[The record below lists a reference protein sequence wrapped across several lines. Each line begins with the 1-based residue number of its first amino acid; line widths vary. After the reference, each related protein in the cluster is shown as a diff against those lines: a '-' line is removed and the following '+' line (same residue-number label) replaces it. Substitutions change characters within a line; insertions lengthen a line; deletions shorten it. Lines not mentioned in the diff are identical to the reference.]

1 MIDVGPITAWELFKM
16 ICTGTA
22 VIEFNGILFKASLK
36 TFEFIQADFK
46 EKICLI
52 DESYYKVKARK
63 EKTTSGIWRGKGT
76 Q

>member
-52 DESYYKVKARK
+52 DES
-63 EKTTSGIWRGKGT
+63 
-76 Q
+76 